1 MSEEDARLPHRR
13 SRRRRIL
20 KWVGI
25 GFLSLVIVLST
36 SVVVLYKHLEGN
48 ITGIVIPKS
57 ADKPDKPKVSGP
69 QEPLNVLILGSD
81 DRKGTNIGGATPGL
95 SDTTILLHLS
105 ADRKRAYGISIPRD
119 TMVDRPTCKSKDGKR
134 EVAGGFSQFNAA
146 FAVGGPLCTLAT
158 VQRITNIAIDHFVV
172 VNFAGFKD
180 MVNAV
185 HGVTVCVP
193 TEVNDDV
200 GHISLPKGTY
210 KVTGNQA
217 LDYVRVR
224 HDLGAATGDIGRM
237 KRQQYFISQMI
248 SKVYSAGT
256 LTNPVRLIKFLNAA
270 TSSLTTDAGFAHLK
284 ELASLGS
291 SLKNIGL
298 GRIKF
303 VTVPNQPWPED
314 PNRLIFSPDAKE
326 LWHRVKYDKPLGKFA
341 ADSIS
346 PGSSQTGGSSPSPSP
361 STSPGTS
368 ASASPNQQAQEA
380 KRKQAAEAAGLC
392 A

>member
-1 MSEEDARLPHRR
+1 MSDDEARAPGARP
-13 SRRRRIL
+13 RRRRIL

-25 GFLSLVIVLST
+25 GFVALVVLLAT
-36 SVVVLYKHLEGN
+36 SVVVLYKHFEGN
-48 ITGIVIPKS
+48 ITAITIPGT
-57 ADKPDKPKVSGP
+57 DKPSKPKVSGP
-69 QEPLNVLILGSD
+69 RQPLNVLIMGSD
-81 DRKGTNIGGATPGL
+81 DRKGTNIGGVTPGL

-119 TMVDRPTCKSKDGKR
+119 TMVERPACRSKDGKR
-134 EVAGGFSQFNAA
+134 MLPGRLLEFNHAYSE
-146 FAVGGPLCTLAT
+146 GGPLCTLAT
-158 VQRITNIAIDHFVV
+158 VQHITDIAIDHFVV
-172 VNFAGFKD
+172 VNFVGFKD

-193 TEVNDDV
+193 TEVNDHE
-200 GHISLPKGTY
+200 GNIHLPKGTY

-224 HDLGAATGDIGRM
+224 NDLGAPTADIGRM

-270 TSSLTTDAGFAHLK
+270 TSSLTTDTGFAHLK
-284 ELASLGS
+284 ELASLGD

-298 GRIKF
+298 GKIKF
-303 VTVPNQPWPED
+303 VTVPNLPWPED
-314 PNRLIFSPDAKE
+314 NNRLIFSPDAKA

-341 ADSIS
+341 VDSIS
-346 PGSSQTGGSSPSPSP
+346 PGSRKNGGTSSASPSP
-361 STSPGTS
+361 STSP
-368 ASASPNQQAQEA
+368 NQQADEA
-380 KRKQAAEAAGLC
+380 RRKQAAEEAGLC